1 MVFFGGFDELVNLG
15 SATTQGPED
24 KWLRRTDGRRAQ
36 GSGRTLREGPLESS
50 PILKM
55 LADHF
60 VSTWT
65 MAIAELESMKSNSPV
80 PEHKKLAKMALDAF
94 VPPVQMMVS
103 LPNGTV
109 VHSLNSHDGLMSS
122 CRSLDK
128 ANNVS
133 WLRTDAACLSDV
145 YSKFLKEGMRKAG
158 VEEL

>member
-24 KWLRRTDGRRAQ
+24 KWLRRTGGRRAQ
-36 GSGRTLREGPLESS
+36 GSGRTLREGALESS

-65 MAIAELESMKSNSPV
+65 MAAEVKIIKSNSPV
-80 PEHKKLAKMALDAF
+80 PEHKKLAKMALDAY

-109 VHSLNSHDGLMSS
+109 VHSLNSNDDQLLS
-122 CRSLDK
+122 CQQIE
-128 ANNVS
+128 
-133 WLRTDAACLSDV
+133 AACLSDV

-158 VEEL
+158 VEE